1 MGKTEVE
8 IVASVEL
15 IKEGKR
21 RLIGVNVHTWKALR
35 SRAGGMIRVEGAD
48 GSYAVYIVTDDQ
60 KEAREVYRGGLEHA
74 LRHAWKLAARYRDAG
89 CADE

>member
-1 MGKTEVE
+1 MEKTEVE
-8 IVASVEL
+8 IVANVEL

-21 RLIGVNVHTWKALR
+21 RLIGVTVHTWKALR
-35 SRAGGMIRVEGAD
+35 SRAGGLIRVEGSD
-48 GSYAVYIVTDDQ
+48 GSYAVWIVTDDQ
-60 KEAREVYRGGLEHA
+60 TQPREAYRGGLEHA